1 MHSLYLLVGAL
12 AVLVALLFLG
22 LIVLLWGLRQLLIIG
37 QQNDTMII
45 LLEQVAQDIWRGSR
59 FSNGLADDTAEALPN
74 PERKLK
80 LHRQGETYGPFETQ
94 YASSVSQGAAKRIK
108 AAG

>member
-1 MHSLYLLVGAL
+1 MHSLYLLVGTL
-12 AVLVALLFLG
+12 AFLAALLFLG

-45 LLEQVAQDIWRGSR
+45 LMEQVAQDIWHGTR
-59 FSNGLADDTAEALPN
+59 FSDGLADDTGEALPN
-74 PERKLK
+74 QERKLK
-80 LHRQGETYGPFETQ
+80 LHRQGETYGPPDNQNASPETQ
-94 YASSVSQGAAKRIK
+94 GATRRIK